1 MAKAP
6 EKCNLYPMSVKKA
19 LAVLPVLAVV
29 VLAAWYFGLDFLV
42 RHGIETVGPSLTG
55 TTVEVEDVDLSVF
68 DGRGSIR
75 GLVIGNPRGFQ
86 SKYAFKLHQVRIQL
100 VPRSLFGDKI
110 VIREIYVDSPD
121 INYEKKDDTS
131 NLERLVKN
139 IQASVGGGTGG
150 DTDLGDLADQL
161 TGSRKLQIDHFVLKD
176 AKVRFHDQSLNRQG
190 LGIPPLSLELHGLGT
205 RPGGATVSEV
215 SAKVMKKVST
225 RAGLAVTAQM
235 LTLGMAQ
242 DGGEGRRRVSESP
255 DGAHGD
261 EEPHEE

>member
-1 MAKAP
+1 MAEAP
-6 EKCNLYPMSVKKA
+6 EKCNLYPMSVKKV
-19 LAVLPVLAVV
+19 LAVLLVLAVV

-75 GLVIGNPRGFQ
+75 GLVIGNPRGFK
-86 SKYAFKLHQVRIQL
+86 SKYAFKLHQVRVHL
-100 VPRSLFGDKI
+100 VLRSLLGGKI
-110 VIREIYVDSPD
+110 VIREIYVDAPD
-121 INYEKKDDTS
+121 INYEKKNDTS
-131 NLERLVKN
+131 NLERIVKN
-139 IQASVGGGTGG
+139 IQANIGGGTGG
-150 DTDLGDLADQL
+150 DADLRDLADQL
-161 TGSRKLQIDHFVLKD
+161 TGSRKVQVDHFVLKN
-176 AKVRFHDQSLNRQG
+176 AKVHVQDEG
-190 LGIPPLSLELHGLGT
+190 LKGQPLEIPPLSVELKHLGM

-242 DGGEGRRRVSESP
+242 EGGEGRRRASESP